1 MKFVYSI
8 SLGIGLTIA
17 FFLYFIFFDEFSE
30 TELISFSFV
39 WIFLIA
45 FGAMGLIFKWGYKLN
60 KGADPEDPGQ
70 PVGASGKGALIALV
84 IGLVALF
91 GLLFFFMTI
100 WGSL

>member
-8 SLGIGLTIA
+8 ALGVGLTIA

-30 TELISFSFV
+30 TELVSFSFV

-45 FGAMGLIFKWGYKLN
+45 FGAMGLIFKLGYKASQ
-60 KGADPEDPGQ
+60 GADPEDPGQ
-70 PVGASGKGALIALV
+70 PAGATGKGALIALV
-84 IGLVALF
+84 VGIVSLF
-91 GLLFFFMTI
+91 GLLWFFMTI